1 MPVKY
6 YLQPNPATPDPND
19 QSARVSTL
27 ANLTEADL
35 AQEMYQRNMAVKPDA
50 ALAMITAFLS
60 LVGEKVAAGFAV
72 NTSLFTA
79 RPGITGVFTDVNDS
93 FDPARHVLRANF
105 QMGPLVRQ
113 QMAAASVEKIAG
125 GEPAPAV
132 VAFVNQ
138 NTGDLNATITP
149 GGIGQ
154 ARGEQLKFGT
164 ADTEGIFFVNH
175 ATNAA
180 TRVATVAKKTEGELM
195 FLCPTLAAATYRL
208 EVRRL
213 YGANKD
219 QMRTGHLAEH
229 LTVA

>member
-6 YLQPNPATPDPND
+6 CLQSNPATPDPND
-19 QSARVSTL
+19 QSARVVTL
-27 ANLTEADL
+27 GNLTEADL
-35 AQEMYQRNMAVKPDA
+35 ANEMYQRNLVTKPDVG
-50 ALAMITAFLS
+50 LAMITGFLS
-60 LVGEKVAAGFAV
+60 LVGEKIAAGFAV
-72 NTSLFTA
+72 NTALFTA
-79 RPGITGVFTDVNDS
+79 RPGIQGVFTDVNDN
-93 FDPARHVLRANF
+93 FDPARHVIRANF

-113 QMAAASVEKIAG
+113 QMAAATVEKIVG
-125 GEPAPAV
+125 GDPLPNP

-138 NTGDLNATITP
+138 NTGALNATITP

-154 ARGEQLKFGT
+154 TKGEELKFGT
-164 ADTEGIFFVNH
+164 ADTEGVFFVNV

-180 TRVATVAKKTEGELM
+180 TRVAIVAKKTEGELM

-219 QMRTGHLAEH
+219 QMRIGHLPPT